1 MDVCQPM
8 TTHIPEPA
16 CFQPFNARSHLMWH
30 ISTGATS
37 CAPSLSGPCLHN
49 QLISSSILTTHLNKP
64 LTWSLLCGVIFA
76 KSLSPLIH
84 ARTLASPTG
93 SALNVSPAG
102 QLSVGAGP
110 EAAWSLSKKGNS
122 KCPKSGR
129 TCLLISFL
137 ILSVCLCMYV
147 HRYLPTYL
155 FSVPPKL
162 NYSALK

>member
-8 TTHIPEPA
+8 TTHIPESA
-16 CFQPFNARSHLMWH
+16 CFQPFKARSHQMWH
-30 ISTGATS
+30 ISTVATS
-37 CAPSLSGPCLHN
+37 CVHPYPAQVVTDDTVLFHSLLNP
-49 QLISSSILTTHLNKP
+49 NKP

-129 TCLLISFL
+129 ARLLISFL